1 MAISASIQALITGE
15 TVAGSRISN
24 RLLTELI
31 QEGLLQIII
40 HGSRKSY
47 RANNIERLWQ

>member
-1 MAISASIQALITGE
+1 MAVSASIQALIAGE

-31 QEGLLQIII
+31 QESLYMDRENRIVPTISK
-40 HGSRKSY
+40 H
-47 RANNIERLWQ
+47 